1 MTLSQGRSTM
11 KAGGISQVAT
21 GKHSAPSKKKTT
33 KASAGTGRT
42 ARSQGHYD
50 RTKRPAKKSHAGHV
64 AGGVAVVAII
74 VLVVAILAFK
84 VIPSFNSGKVL
95 EGQEITVEIAEGSSA
110 SQIGE
115 ALKTSG
121 VIASASDFTNAIREQ
136 GGADQLK
143 AGVYR
148 FTGGEPVSSIINT
161 LISGKTGFVVTIP
174 EGYTAKKIA
183 KTVAKTCDG
192 IDNKGFYELTLK
204 ADDYVADYPFLQGVY
219 NNSLE
224 GYLFPDT
231 YNIPYGATTDD
242 VVRMMLD
249 NFSAKIASVD
259 MSYATSKNLDT
270 YDVVTL
276 ASMIEKESRSS
287 DDKASISSVFY
298 NRLRNGM
305 NLGSDVTTYYAVGK
319 ELTEDLTKADLASDS
334 PYNTRNPNVKG
345 LPAGPICCPGI
356 ESLNAAA
363 HPDETDYLYFFY
375 SNSQN
380 KTMFYKD
387 QSSFDKAWAK
397 YGD

>member
-1 MTLSQGRSTM
+1 M
-11 KAGGISQVAT
+11 AT
-21 GKHSAPSKKKTT
+21 GKHSAPSKKKTRQSST
-33 KASAGTGRT
+33 AATGNV
-42 ARSQGHYD
+42 RSHGRYN
-50 RTKRPAKKSHAGHV
+50 RPKRSAKKSHVGHF
-64 AGGVAVVAII
+64 AGGVAIVAIVVLI
-74 VLVVAILAFK
+74 VAVLAFK
-84 VIPSFNSGKVL
+84 VIPSLNEGKVL
-95 EGQEITVEIAEGSSA
+95 EGQEVTVEIAEGSSA

-115 ALKTSG
+115 VLKSSG
-121 VIASASDFTNAIREQ
+121 VIASASDFTNAVREQ

-148 FTGGEPVSSIINT
+148 FTGGEDISSIINT
-161 LISGKTGFVVTIP
+161 LVSGKTGYTVTIP
-174 EGYTAKKIA
+174 EGYTARKIS
-183 KTVAKTCDG
+183 KTVAKSCDG
-192 IDNKGFYELTLK
+192 VNEKDFYSLTLK
-204 ADDYVADYPFLQGVY
+204 AGDYVADYPFLQGVY
-219 NNSLE
+219 NGSLE

-231 YNIPYGATTDD
+231 YNVPYGATADD

-249 NFSAKIASVD
+249 NFSAKIAGVD

-287 DDKASISSVFY
+287 DDKTSIASVFY
-298 NRLRNGM
+298 NRLRNGI

-356 ESLNAAA
+356 ESLTAAA

-375 SNSQN
+375 SNSQD